1 MEFPMKQII
10 TLFIHDHII
19 LHASTHHKY
28 AISIDIYVKIKY
40 FSDDYNFDLLTEKLL
55 EQNDR
60 L

>member
-1 MEFPMKQII
+1 MKQII